1 MFEAIASHWSTLILV
16 LSLAMAAVGIVHA
29 IMTKEDVRAA
39 TGWVGVMLLSPF
51 LGAIIYAIAGI
62 NRIRRAT
69 ISAMRPVTGDAAAA
83 RGEGLGGGQPGESGT
98 DDEDVLRHEDYLSK
112 SPASYFFQNASR
124 SCCDCWPLAIFMRLA
139 IRRSPSISFGG
150 Y

>member
-1 MFEAIASHWSTLILV
+1 MWQTVATYWPLILV
-16 LSLAMAAVGIVHA
+16 IIPMLMAAIGIVHA

-69 ISAMRPVTGDAAAA
+69 ISAMRPVA
-83 RGEGLGGGQPGESGT
+83 GEAETAKHDRDIALEA
-98 DDEDVLRHEDYLSK
+98 L
-112 SPASYFFQNASR
+112 
-124 SCCDCWPLAIFMRLA
+124 
-139 IRRSPSISFGG
+139 ISS
-150 Y
+150 

>member
-1 MFEAIASHWSTLILV
+1 MLQAIASHWSTLILA

-69 ISAMRPVTGDAAAA
+69 ISAMRPLSGEAALTKQ
-83 RGEGLGGGQPGESGT
+83 E
-98 DDEDVLRHEDYLSK
+98 
-112 SPASYFFQNASR
+112 
-124 SCCDCWPLAIFMRLA
+124 
-139 IRRSPSISFGG
+139 
-150 Y
+150 

>member
-1 MFEAIASHWSTLILV
+1 MLQAIASHWSTLILA

-39 TGWVGVMLLSPF
+39 TGWVGVMILSPF

-69 ISAMRPVTGDAAAA
+69 ISAMRPAASEAA
-83 RGEGLGGGQPGESGT
+83 E
-98 DDEDVLRHEDYLSK
+98 
-112 SPASYFFQNASR
+112 A
-124 SCCDCWPLAIFMRLA
+124 
-139 IRRSPSISFGG
+139 RRD
-150 Y
+150 

>member
-1 MFEAIASHWSTLILV
+1 MLDAIASHWSTLILI

-69 ISAMRPVTGDAAAA
+69 ISAMRPVSPEAAAA
-83 RGEGLGGGQPGESGT
+83 RHDRDVALEALINAEFGQRFTGLKTLG
-98 DDEDVLRHEDYLSK
+98 DR
-112 SPASYFFQNASR
+112 
-124 SCCDCWPLAIFMRLA
+124 
-139 IRRSPSISFGG
+139 
-150 Y
+150 